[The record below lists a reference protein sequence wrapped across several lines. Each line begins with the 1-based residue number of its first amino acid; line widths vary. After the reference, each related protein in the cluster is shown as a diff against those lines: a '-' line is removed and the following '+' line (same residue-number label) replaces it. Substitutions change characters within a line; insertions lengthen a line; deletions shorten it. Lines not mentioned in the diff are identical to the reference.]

1 MSGGWGEGRE
11 GLWAV
16 VELSGMP
23 GCIRSIKWHGG
34 VRVKCSLLP
43 QGSEGPLPPLPVV
56 FTSPPRATHRSNRP
70 GGMDGLWN

>member
-23 GCIRSIKWHGG
+23 GCIRSIKWHQVQCGG

-43 QGSEGPLPPLPVV
+43 QGSEGSPPPLPVV
-56 FTSPPRATHRSNRP
+56 FTSPPRATHRC
-70 GGMDGLWN
+70 